1 VRVLVWG
8 TPHFAAPPLRALLG
22 EGFDVAAV
30 VTQPD
35 KPVGRS
41 RSKVEA
47 PPIKEIALDEGLAV
61 LQPERPRGD
70 EAFAARLREIA
81 PDLSIVVAYGHIL
94 PRDLI
99 DLPRRGT
106 LNIHASLL
114 PALRGAAPVQA
125 AIREGLAETGVTIMR
140 MVPKLDAG
148 PVLHQLR
155 TPIMDDETGG
165 ELALRLSELG
175 ALALIEAL
183 AAMELGAISER
194 EQDET
199 SATYASK
206 IDRETTRIHWER
218 PAVEVA
224 RLLRAYDPK
233 PGARA
238 THRDADV
245 KLFGARAMASL
256 RAQAPGTVT
265 VIDGNGM
272 AVACG
277 DGAVQVTV
285 VQPSGK
291 RRLAPVEWA
300 NGRGIAVGERLS

>member
-1 VRVLVWG
+1 MRVLFWG

-41 RSKVEA
+41 RSKVEP
-47 PPIKEIALDEGLAV
+47 PPIKEIALEEGLDV

-70 EAFAARLREIA
+70 ETFAARLREIA
-81 PDLSIVVAYGHIL
+81 PDLSVVVAYGHIL
-94 PRDLI
+94 PQELI

-125 AIREGLAETGVTIMR
+125 AIREGFAETGVTIMR

-155 TPIMDDETGG
+155 TPIADDETGG

-175 ALALIEAL
+175 ALALIETL
-183 AAMELGAISER
+183 AAVELGAITER
-194 EQDET
+194 PQDDT
-199 SATYASK
+199 LATYASK

-224 RLLRAYDPK
+224 RLIRAYDPR

-238 THRDADV
+238 THRDTDV
-245 KLFGARAMASL
+245 KLFGARSMASL

-291 RRLAPVEWA
+291 RRLAPAEWA